1 MIEITKPEELG
12 FSSKRLERLTEW
24 LGEQVSGDRLAGAS
38 VLVGRRGKV
47 AYLNPLVRLIRSR
60 LSRSQR
66 ILLCVFIQ

>member
-47 AYLNPLVRLIRSR
+47 AYFESAGEADKELSLIH
-60 LSRSQR
+60 
-66 ILLCVFIQ
+66 I